1 MERPKDESLDGQGTG
16 PMTEEDRA
24 RSWWAGME
32 AVDPGEE
39 GAAAGR
45 GGALNAPPEES
56 R

>member
-1 MERPKDESLDGQGTG
+1 MERPKDETLDGQQAG

-24 RSWWAGME
+24 RSWWAGLE
-32 AVDPGEE
+32 AVDPREE

-45 GGALNAPPEES
+45 AGVLNAPPEES